1 MPAMDLYVR
10 MPLSSEE
17 SSSSA
22 QHIVTVIST
31 FFNERL
37 SECDDRKFHK
47 MPSVANTSL
56 EFLVRVK
63 KVGLKH
69 FKKCFG
75 NRLKELEIGSAAE
88 LIIKECS
95 NDMAR
100 LLDSSSCMHI
110 DFTAPNEP
118 AVIAT
123 SESLSPV
130 NTTSAPPVI
139 TTSECMPR
147 SHDAG
152 MCNKA
157 LFVFG
162 KALSFEKYGGV
173 NDPAGRAF
181 YSTRIVFSLRLL
193 DSDST
198 QNLTDFKSDLTS
210 DIQAKTYQAVIDVSF
225 KSTPQQLQVT
235 VACEW
240 KNPMYVNSIR
250 RTIKNSIRGRF
261 KDTGIRVSP
270 MDRSSIS
277 RAVHTVTGSRW
288 LLHQLPKG
296 TAYRVPIENFIN
308 VLGQEIQAQESLFLN
323 CLTLAQ
329 FRDDARAKQV
339 LLCNVHDVLRW
350 RYRQVLH
357 NHDHAQSAVMF
368 RDPRQSLEVPQVAGQ
383 ACVSGHAP
391 VAPTHE
397 KPPGPDVVVLTESSV
412 SSSVEV
418 TGDEPPPAP
427 SSNARCRSL
436 KFSDESGVQTPS
448 GGAPQ
453 AGMFHTMSM

>member
-1 MPAMDLYVR
+1 MSAMDLYVR
-10 MPLSSEE
+10 MPLSSAE

-22 QHIVTVIST
+22 QHSLTVIST

-37 SECDDRKFHK
+37 SECDERKFHK
-47 MPSVANTSL
+47 MPSVANASSF

-63 KVGLKH
+63 RVGLPH
-69 FKKCFG
+69 FKRCFKRWLQQF
-75 NRLKELEIGSAAE
+75 NIGSAAE
-88 LIIKECS
+88 LIIKECG

-100 LLDSSSCMHI
+100 LLDSSSCMRI
-110 DFTAPNEP
+110 DFTAANAP

-152 MCNKA
+152 MCNKD

-162 KALSFEKYGGV
+162 KALSFETYGGV
-173 NDPAGRAF
+173 KDPAGRAF
-181 YSTRIVFSLRLL
+181 YSTRIVFSLSLL
-193 DSDST
+193 DGDST

-210 DIQAKTYQAVIDVSF
+210 DIQAKTYQAVIDVSV
-225 KSTPQQLQVT
+225 KSSSQLQVT

-240 KNPMYVNSIR
+240 KNPMYVQAIR
-250 RTIKNSIRGRF
+250 RTIKNSIKGRF
-261 KDTGIRVSP
+261 KDTGFRVTQ

-277 RAVHTVTGSRW
+277 TAVHTGSRW
-288 LLHQLPKG
+288 LLHELPKG
-296 TAYRVPIENFIN
+296 TAYTVPIENFIN

-323 CLTLAQ
+323 CQTLAQ

-350 RYRQVLH
+350 RYRQVLQ
-357 NHDHAQSAVMF
+357 NDDHAQSAVMF
-368 RDPRQSLEVPQVAGQ
+368 RDPRQSLEVPQVAVQ
-383 ACVSGHAP
+383 ACMSGHAP
-391 VAPTHE
+391 VAPTQE
-397 KPPGPDVVVLTESSV
+397 KPPGPDVVILTESSV
-412 SSSVEV
+412 SSSVQV
-418 TGDEPPPAP
+418 TGVLSPPAP
-427 SSNARCRSL
+427 SSNARSRSL
-436 KFSDESGVQTPS
+436 NFSDESGVQTPC